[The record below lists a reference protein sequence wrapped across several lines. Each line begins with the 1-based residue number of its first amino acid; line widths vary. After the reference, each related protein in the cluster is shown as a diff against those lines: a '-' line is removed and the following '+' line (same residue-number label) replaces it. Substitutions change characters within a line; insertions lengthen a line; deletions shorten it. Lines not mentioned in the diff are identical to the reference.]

1 MLCGRINSQPAAII
15 ACTNRRGKME
25 KIITNPSSTTQWQSL
40 VNEASQLCRI
50 CLTEQLESYLVF
62 LLMRFISSPQMTQKS
77 MGIEFLTSINRTGS
91 LRSLALRDVGDQCLL
106 YSGLFPGRAR
116 RRLVKVS
123 YYVNLGKSAYK
134 SLAFTSKFSDSD
146 LFYTLSNN
154 FVNLMDILQATR
166 EINNNSSMLDP
177 LMAEELWH
185 DTGSEHALHI
195 LQKFTVHSGVPIAS
209 QEQSEQKH

>member
-1 MLCGRINSQPAAII
+1 
-15 ACTNRRGKME
+15 ME
-25 KIITNPSSTTQWQSL
+25 KIITSPSTTTQWQSL
-40 VNEASQLCRI
+40 VNEASQLCKI
-50 CLTEQLESYLVF
+50 HLTEELESYLVF
-62 LLMRFISSPQMTQKS
+62 LLMRFMNSPQLTHKS
-77 MGIEFLTSINRTGS
+77 MGIEFLTSINRSGS

-134 SLAFTSKFSDSD
+134 SLAFTSKYSDSD
-146 LFYTLSNN
+146 LFYTLYNN

-166 EINNNSSMLDP
+166 EINNAGNGLDP

-195 LQKFTVHSGVPIAS
+195 LQKFTVHRGVPITS
-209 QEQSEQKH
+209 REQSELKH